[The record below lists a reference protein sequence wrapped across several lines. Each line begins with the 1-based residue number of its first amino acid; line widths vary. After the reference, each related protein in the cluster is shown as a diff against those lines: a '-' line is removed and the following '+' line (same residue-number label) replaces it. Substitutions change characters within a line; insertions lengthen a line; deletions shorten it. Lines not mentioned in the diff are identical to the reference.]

1 VAVRPEF
8 SNIGIQLIP
17 PTAMVVGGGRDLA
30 TKTVGADESTA
41 HVFEYQNRRKTDVYS
56 ARWSPAP
63 QLLSGLACVR
73 RREARILASQL
84 LPSGRVEVRAG
95 KHRVRHAWQLL
106 LELRLFSAGGT
117 WLVSIMRLN
126 QSIAGKDNEGK
137 KQKGGRKS
145 RRPFHTPCR
154 SQALGSF
161 SNRASSGGAS
171 RKGRPTRNTLK
182 TDDLVRG
189 DSVGKTAQTGIG
201 LSQDTEVSR
210 RSQSSCDGRTRNSSG
225 TIRRVG
231 VTVDVTGAG
240 EPGVHVVSIDQ

>member
-1 VAVRPEF
+1 
-8 SNIGIQLIP
+8 
-17 PTAMVVGGGRDLA
+17 
-30 TKTVGADESTA
+30 
-41 HVFEYQNRRKTDVYS
+41 
-56 ARWSPAP
+56 
-63 QLLSGLACVR
+63 
-73 RREARILASQL
+73 
-84 LPSGRVEVRAG
+84 
-95 KHRVRHAWQLL
+95 
-106 LELRLFSAGGT
+106 
-117 WLVSIMRLN
+117 MRLN
-126 QSIAGKDNEGK
+126 QSMASKDNEGK

-210 RSQSSCDGRTRNSSG
+210 RSQTSCDGRTRSSSG
-225 TIRRVG
+225 AIRRGG
-231 VTVDVTGAG
+231 VTGDGTGAG
-240 EPGVHVVSIDQ
+240 EAGIPVVTFHQ